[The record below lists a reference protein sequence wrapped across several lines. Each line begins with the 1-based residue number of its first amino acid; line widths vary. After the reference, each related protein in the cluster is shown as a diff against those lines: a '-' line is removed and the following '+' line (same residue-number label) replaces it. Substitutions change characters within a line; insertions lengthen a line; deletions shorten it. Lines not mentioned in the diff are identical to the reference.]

1 MESKMVA
8 KLYKTLSRNDTGET
22 KSHQSGI
29 SIPASVAH
37 SGIFPELG
45 TEKLNP
51 RITITFTDENGRDWT
66 FQYIYYNDAF
76 FGKPARQ
83 SHNEHR
89 LTCVKDYI
97 AENAIH
103 SGDKIWFGIDET
115 MKVSFLFL
123 ATFVYVLPSTVLCLE
138 DVPQDLID
146 TGKSIGMKSHEIISE
161 ILLPAALPLPALPP
175 APLTLPPAVPRLPP
189 LPIRFTASHS

>member
-51 RITITFTDENGRDWT
+51 RITITFSDENGRDWT

-103 SGDKIWFGIDET
+103 SGDKIWFGIDENNERYIGFEKEANANIT
-115 MKVSFLFL
+115 EVDGTTVIKLS
-123 ATFVYVLPSTVLCLE
+123 ANWHYV
-138 DVPQDLID
+138 
-146 TGKSIGMKSHEIISE
+146 K
-161 ILLPAALPLPALPP
+161 
-175 APLTLPPAVPRLPP
+175 
-189 LPIRFTASHS
+189 F

>member
-1 MESKMVA
+1 MESKMIA

-45 TEKLNP
+45 TDKLNP

-103 SGDKIWFGIDET
+103 SGDQIWFGIDEHNERYIGFKKEANANIT
-115 MKVSFLFL
+115 EVDGTTVIKLS
-123 ATFVYVLPSTVLCLE
+123 ANWHYV
-138 DVPQDLID
+138 
-146 TGKSIGMKSHEIISE
+146 K
-161 ILLPAALPLPALPP
+161 
-175 APLTLPPAVPRLPP
+175 
-189 LPIRFTASHS
+189 F

>member
-1 MESKMVA
+1 MIA

-37 SGIFPELG
+37 SGIFPKLG
-45 TEKLNP
+45 TDKLNP
-51 RITITFTDENGRDWT
+51 RITITFTDENGRDWK

-103 SGDKIWFGIDET
+103 SGDQIWFGIDEHNERYIGFKKEANANIT
-115 MKVSFLFL
+115 EVDGTTVIKLS
-123 ATFVYVLPSTVLCLE
+123 ANWHYV
-138 DVPQDLID
+138 
-146 TGKSIGMKSHEIISE
+146 K
-161 ILLPAALPLPALPP
+161 
-175 APLTLPPAVPRLPP
+175 
-189 LPIRFTASHS
+189 F